1 MNRFAALIAQLET
14 LADAAMKTALVDDYL
29 AQTPEPDRSLAT
41 DILARKL
48 KPRPV
53 KLALIRGLAAERIDP
68 VLFALAEAYVGDV
81 GETIALTWPPARR
94 ANRDPSLS
102 EIVEALSTLGRSE
115 LPKRIEAWLD
125 ACDETGR
132 WALIKLLTGTLRVDS
147 ATKDEAEPTDHQSE
161 LFRVPKK
168 DTSGTLNAIL
178 LYAERTNAR
187 ARLSPLRCTIG
198 VWANDALLPVG
209 QVDVALGAEAD
220 AIERYIAANTTA
232 RFGPVREVRRDRERA
247 LVLEVA
253 FNAIA
258 RTPRRKSGLVLRTA
272 RLIRVNE
279 DAAPSDA
286 TALDTLATRAPPG

>member
-29 AQTPEPDRSLAT
+29 EHTPEPDRSLAA
-41 DILARKL
+41 DILAKKL
-48 KPRPV
+48 KPRPI

-68 VLFALAEAYVGDV
+68 VLYALAEAYVGDA
-81 GETIALTWPPARR
+81 GETIALVWPPARR
-94 ANRDPSLS
+94 ANRDPTLC

-132 WALIKLLTGTLRVDS
+132 WTLIKFLTGTLRIDS
-147 ATKDEAEPTDHQSE
+147 TTNEEAEPPDHQSE
-161 LFRVPKK
+161 LFRAPKK
-168 DTSGTLNAIL
+168 DTSGTINAIL

-198 VWANDALLPVG
+198 VWTGDVLLPIG
-209 QVDVALGAEAD
+209 QVDVALGPDAD

-253 FNAIA
+253 FTAIA
-258 RTPRRKSGLVLRTA
+258 RTSRRKAGLVLRAA
-272 RLIRVNE
+272 RLTRVRE
-279 DAAPSDA
+279 DATPTDA
-286 TALDTLATRAPPG
+286 AVLDALATRALPG